1 MNNEQ
6 PAPISAEEIPLIMT
20 VPQLATLLKVGR
32 NAAYDLVNSGEIQ
45 TIRIGKSIRISRNAV
60 LHYLAA

>member
-6 PAPISAEEIPLIMT
+6 PAPISAEEIPLVMT

-32 NAAYDLVNSGEIQ
+32 NAAYDLVNSGEIK

-60 LHYLAA
+60 LDYLAA